1 MKELAR
7 HIEVLLLENDC
18 VIVPGLGG
26 FIAHNK
32 SAEFKDSANVFCPPL
47 RTIGFNP
54 QLTINDGLLAQS
66 YMQAYD
72 TDFPDASR
80 KIESVVS
87 QIKESLYKN
96 GQAELDNIGTLY
108 YTMAGVYGFEPYQSA
123 FFSPSLYGLG
133 SFSIS
138 PLSDLKPVKETV
150 VEPRI
155 MIETVPAATNDYE
168 GSKQKTNQRHII
180 KHMVEHAVGIAAAII
195 LFFILSVPVENT
207 YLDNSSYASLG
218 AETMLDAIR
227 GKSMTTASLEASN
240 NSSVELLT
248 SDIEQSNITS
258 RRNNVNT
265 LRPVA
270 VRNVKVEKVES
281 ESQKEVKVSPI
292 AVKKEKTKP
301 EVVKAETKKSKEV
314 QSNSTQNKGLFIIVA
329 SLQTMQDAEKELDK
343 FKKQGY
349 DEATILTSD
358 NRFRIALYRYTDKSK
373 AYEKINELRK
383 DEQFKTAWLLNKS
396 K

>member
-26 FIAHNK
+26 FITHNK
-32 SAEFKDSANVFCPPL
+32 AAEFKDSANVFCPPV

-54 QLTINDGLLAQS
+54 QLIINDGLLAQS

-87 QIKESLYKN
+87 QIKDSLYKN
-96 GQAELDNIGTLY
+96 GQAELENIGTLY
-108 YTMAGVYGFEPYQSA
+108 YTMAGVYGFEPYQNA

-138 PLSDLKPVKETV
+138 PLSELKPVKETT

-155 MIETVPAATNDYE
+155 MIETVSSCEEDRKEKA
-168 GSKQKTNQRHII
+168 KQRHII
-180 KHMVEHAVGIAAAII
+180 KRMAEHAVGIAAAVI
-195 LFFILSVPVENT
+195 LFFVLSVPVENT

-227 GKSMTTASLEASN
+227 SKSMATTSLETKDIKQN
-240 NSSVELLT
+240 NAT
-248 SDIEQSNITS
+248 N

-270 VRNVKVEKVES
+270 VKSVKVEKAEPKAS
-281 ESQKEVKVSPI
+281 KEVKVLP
-292 AVKKEKTKP
+292 AVAKKEVIKA
-301 EVVKAETKKSKEV
+301 ESVKAETKSTKEV
-314 QSNSTQNKGLFIIVA
+314 QKSKSSQNKGMFIIVA
-329 SLQTMQDAEKELDK
+329 SLPTMQDAEKELAK

-349 DEATILTSD
+349 EEATILTSD
-358 NRFRIALYRYTDKSK
+358 NRYRIALYSYTDKSK

>member
-32 SAEFKDSANVFCPPL
+32 AAEFKDSANVFCPPV

-54 QLTINDGLLAQS
+54 QLIINDGLLAQS

-87 QIKESLYKN
+87 QIKDSLYKN
-96 GQAELDNIGTLY
+96 GQAELENIGTLY
-108 YTMAGVYGFEPYQSA
+108 YTMAGVYGFEPYQNA

-138 PLSDLKPVKETV
+138 PLSELKPVKETI

-155 MIETVPAATNDYE
+155 MIETVPSSDE
-168 GSKQKTNQRHII
+168 ERKTKAKQRHII
-180 KHMVEHAVGIAAAII
+180 KRMAEHAVGIAAAVI
-195 LFFILSVPVENT
+195 LFFVLSVPVENT

-227 GKSMTTASLEASN
+227 SKSMATASLETKDIKQN
-240 NSSVELLT
+240 NK
-248 SDIEQSNITS
+248 QNI
-258 RRNNVNT
+258 RNNVNT

-270 VRNVKVEKVES
+270 VKSVKVEKAEPKTS
-281 ESQKEVKVSPI
+281 KEVKASPA
-292 AVKKEKTKP
+292 AVKKETVKTEAVKT
-301 EVVKAETKKSKEV
+301 ETVKAETKSTKEV
-314 QSNSTQNKGLFIIVA
+314 QKSNTVQNKGLFVIVA
-329 SLQTMQDAEKELDK
+329 SLQTMQDAEKELAK

-349 DEATILTSD
+349 NEATILASD
-358 NRFRIALYRYTDKSK
+358 NRYRIAMYRFTDKSK

-383 DEQFKTAWLLNKS
+383 EEQFKTAWLLNKS

>member
-32 SAEFKDSANVFCPPL
+32 AAEFKGSANVFCPPV

-54 QLTINDGLLAQS
+54 QLIINDGLLAQS

-87 QIKESLYKN
+87 QIKDSLYKN
-96 GQAELDNIGTLY
+96 GQAELENIGTLY
-108 YTMAGVYGFEPYQSA
+108 YTMAGVYGFEPYQNA

-138 PLSDLKPVKETV
+138 PLSELKPVKETI

-155 MIETVPAATNDYE
+155 MIETVPSSDEDRKAKA
-168 GSKQKTNQRHII
+168 KQRHII
-180 KHMVEHAVGIAAAII
+180 KRMAEHAVGVAAAVI
-195 LFFILSVPVENT
+195 LFFVLSVPVENT

-227 GKSMTTASLEASN
+227 SKSMATASLETKDIKQN
-240 NSSVELLT
+240 NK
-248 SDIEQSNITS
+248 QNI
-258 RRNNVNT
+258 RNNVNT

-270 VRNVKVEKVES
+270 VKSVKVEKAEPKTS
-281 ESQKEVKVSPI
+281 KEVKASPT
-292 AVKKEKTKP
+292 AVKKETIKTETVKT
-301 EVVKAETKKSKEV
+301 EAVKTETVKAETKSTKEV
-314 QSNSTQNKGLFIIVA
+314 QKSNTVQNKGLFVIVA
-329 SLQTMQDAEKELDK
+329 SLQTMQDAEKELAK

-349 DEATILTSD
+349 NEATILASD
-358 NRFRIALYRYTDKSK
+358 NRYRIALYRFTDKSK

>member
-1 MKELAR
+1 MKELSR

-32 SAEFKDSANVFCPPL
+32 AAEFKDSANIFCPPL

-66 YMQAYD
+66 YMQSYD

-87 QIKESLYKN
+87 QIKDSLYKN

-108 YTMAGVYGFEPYQSA
+108 YTMAGTYGFEPYGNA

-138 PLSDLKPVKETV
+138 PLSELASVKDSAAEQ
-150 VEPRI
+150 RI
-155 MIETVPAATNDYE
+155 VIETVPSSVESPKEKN
-168 GSKQKTNQRHII
+168 KQQHII
-180 KHMVEHAVGIAAAII
+180 KRMAEHAVGVAAAVI
-195 LFFILSVPVENT
+195 LFFVLSVPVENT

-227 GKSMTTASLEASN
+227 SKSMATASLETKDIKQN
-240 NSSVELLT
+240 NK
-248 SDIEQSNITS
+248 QNI
-258 RRNNVNT
+258 RNNVNT

-270 VRNVKVEKVES
+270 VKSVKVEKAEPKIS
-281 ESQKEVKVSPI
+281 KEVKASPA
-292 AVKKEKTKP
+292 AVKKETVKT
-301 EVVKAETKKSKEV
+301 EAVKAETKSTKEV
-314 QSNSTQNKGLFIIVA
+314 QKNNTVQNKGLFVIVA
-329 SLQTMQDAEKELDK
+329 SLQTMQDAEKELAK

-349 DEATILTSD
+349 NEATILTSD
-358 NRFRIALYRYTDKSK
+358 NRYRIALYRYTDKSK

>member
-32 SAEFKDSANVFCPPL
+32 AAEFKDSANVFCPPV

-54 QLTINDGLLAQS
+54 QLIINDGLLAQS

-87 QIKESLYKN
+87 QIKDSLYKN
-96 GQAELDNIGTLY
+96 GQAELENIGTLY
-108 YTMAGVYGFEPYQSA
+108 YTMAGVYGFEPYQNA

-138 PLSDLKPVKETV
+138 PLSELKPVKETT

-155 MIETVPAATNDYE
+155 IIETVPSCEED
-168 GSKQKTNQRHII
+168 SKEKAKQRHII
-180 KHMVEHAVGIAAAII
+180 KRMAEHAVGIAAAVI
-195 LFFILSVPVENT
+195 LFFVLSVPVENT

-227 GKSMTTASLEASN
+227 SKSMATTSLETKDIKQN
-240 NSSVELLT
+240 NAT
-248 SDIEQSNITS
+248 N

-270 VRNVKVEKVES
+270 VKSVKVEKAEPKAS
-281 ESQKEVKVSPI
+281 KEVKALP
-292 AVKKEKTKP
+292 AVAKKEVVKT
-301 EVVKAETKKSKEV
+301 EAVKAETKGTKEV
-314 QSNSTQNKGLFIIVA
+314 QKSNSAQNKGLFVIVS
-329 SLQTMQDAEKELDK
+329 SLPTMQDAEKELAK

-349 DEATILTSD
+349 EEATILTSD
-358 NRFRIALYRYTDKSK
+358 NRYRIALYSYTDKSK

>member
-32 SAEFKDSANVFCPPL
+32 AAEFKDSANVFCPPV

-54 QLTINDGLLAQS
+54 QLIINDGLLAQS

-87 QIKESLYKN
+87 QIKDSLYKN
-96 GQAELDNIGTLY
+96 GQAELENIGTLY
-108 YTMAGVYGFEPYQSA
+108 YTMAGVYGFEPYQNA

-138 PLSDLKPVKETV
+138 PLSELKPVKKTA

-155 MIETVPAATNDYE
+155 IIETVPSCEED
-168 GSKQKTNQRHII
+168 SKEKAKQRHII
-180 KHMVEHAVGIAAAII
+180 KRMAEHAVGIAAAVI
-195 LFFILSVPVENT
+195 LFFVLSVPVENT

-227 GKSMTTASLEASN
+227 SKSMATTSLETKDIKQN
-240 NSSVELLT
+240 NAT
-248 SDIEQSNITS
+248 N

-270 VRNVKVEKVES
+270 VKSVKVEKAEPKAS
-281 ESQKEVKVSPI
+281 KEVKASP
-292 AVKKEKTKP
+292 AVAKKEVVKT
-301 EVVKAETKKSKEV
+301 EAVKAETKGTKEV
-314 QSNSTQNKGLFIIVA
+314 QKSNSAQNKGLFVIVS
-329 SLQTMQDAEKELDK
+329 SLQTMQDAEKELAK

-349 DEATILTSD
+349 EEATILTSD
-358 NRFRIALYRYTDKSK
+358 NRYRIALYRYTDKAK

>member
-1 MKELAR
+1 MKELSR

-32 SAEFKDSANVFCPPL
+32 AAEFKDSANVFCPPL

-66 YMQAYD
+66 YMQSYD

-108 YTMAGVYGFEPYQSA
+108 YTMAGTYGFEPCGNA
-123 FFSPSLYGLG
+123 FFSPNLYGLG

-138 PLSDLKPVKETV
+138 PLSELSSVKDTTAEQ
-150 VEPRI
+150 RI
-155 MIETVPAATNDYE
+155 IIETVTSPVEN
-168 GSKQKTNQRHII
+168 SKEKKKQQHII
-180 KHMVEHAVGIAAAII
+180 KHMAEHAVGIAAAII
-195 LFFILSVPVENT
+195 LFFVLSVPVENT

-227 GKSMTTASLEASN
+227 NKSLATSYPDKEKTQNTKNIQQTT
-240 NSSVELLT
+240 
-248 SDIEQSNITS
+248 D

-270 VRNVKVEKVES
+270 VKTVKVEKTAKKEKTETVVVKKEKAVETV
-281 ESQKEVKVSPI
+281 KEEPKT
-292 AVKKEKTKP
+292 AVKKETKGVKDVKNSIKT
-301 EVVKAETKKSKEV
+301 
-314 QSNSTQNKGLFIIVA
+314 NDKGHFIIVA
-329 SLQTMQDAEKELDK
+329 SLQTMQDAEKELAK

-349 DEATILTSD
+349 NEARILTSD
-358 NRFRIALYRYTDKSK
+358 NRFRIALYSYTDKSQ
-373 AYEKINELRK
+373 AYNKINELK
-383 DEQFKTAWLLNKS
+383 KEEQFKTAWLLNKS

>member
-1 MKELAR
+1 MKELSK

-32 SAEFKDSANVFCPPL
+32 AAEFKDSANVFCPPV

-54 QLTINDGLLAQS
+54 QLIINDGLLAQS

-87 QIKESLYKN
+87 QIKDSLYKN
-96 GQAELDNIGTLY
+96 GQAELENIGTLY
-108 YTMAGVYGFEPYQSA
+108 YTMAGVYGFEPYQNA

-138 PLSDLKPVKETV
+138 PLSELKPVKETI

-155 MIETVPAATNDYE
+155 MIETVPSSDEDRKAKA
-168 GSKQKTNQRHII
+168 KQRHII
-180 KHMVEHAVGIAAAII
+180 KRMAEHAVGIAAAVI
-195 LFFILSVPVENT
+195 LFFVLSVPVENT

-227 GKSMTTASLEASN
+227 SKSMATASLETKDIKQN
-240 NSSVELLT
+240 NK
-248 SDIEQSNITS
+248 QNI
-258 RRNNVNT
+258 RNNVNT

-270 VRNVKVEKVES
+270 VKSVKVEKAEPKTS
-281 ESQKEVKVSPI
+281 KEVKASPT
-292 AVKKEKTKP
+292 AVKKETIKTETVKT
-301 EVVKAETKKSKEV
+301 EAVKTETVKAETKSTKEV
-314 QSNSTQNKGLFIIVA
+314 QKSNTVQNKGLFVIVA
-329 SLQTMQDAEKELDK
+329 SLQTMQDAEKELAK

-349 DEATILTSD
+349 NEATILASD
-358 NRFRIALYRYTDKSK
+358 NRYRIALYRFTDKSK

>member
-32 SAEFKDSANVFCPPL
+32 AAEFKDSANVFCPPV

-54 QLTINDGLLAQS
+54 QLIINDGLLAQS

-87 QIKESLYKN
+87 QIKDSLYKN
-96 GQAELDNIGTLY
+96 GQAELENIGTLY
-108 YTMAGVYGFEPYQSA
+108 YTMAGVYGFEPYQNA

-138 PLSDLKPVKETV
+138 PLSELKPVKETA

-155 MIETVPAATNDYE
+155 MIETVPSCEEDIKEKA
-168 GSKQKTNQRHII
+168 KQRHII
-180 KHMVEHAVGIAAAII
+180 KRMAEHAVGIAAAVI
-195 LFFILSVPVENT
+195 LFFVLSVPVENT

-227 GKSMTTASLEASN
+227 SKSMATTSLETKDIKQN
-240 NSSVELLT
+240 NAT
-248 SDIEQSNITS
+248 N

-270 VRNVKVEKVES
+270 VKSVKVEKAEPKAS
-281 ESQKEVKVSPI
+281 KEVKVLP
-292 AVKKEKTKP
+292 AVAKKEVIKA
-301 EVVKAETKKSKEV
+301 ESVKAETKSTKEV
-314 QSNSTQNKGLFIIVA
+314 QKSKSSQNKGMFIIVA
-329 SLQTMQDAEKELDK
+329 SLPTMQDAEKELAK

-349 DEATILTSD
+349 EEATILTSD
-358 NRFRIALYRYTDKSK
+358 NRYRIALYSYTDKSK

>member
-1 MKELAR
+1 MKELSR

-32 SAEFKDSANVFCPPL
+32 AAEFKDSANIFCPPL

-54 QLTINDGLLAQS
+54 QLTINDGFLAQS
-66 YMQAYD
+66 YMQSYD

-87 QIKESLYKN
+87 QIKDSLYKN

-108 YTMAGVYGFEPYQSA
+108 YTMAGTYGFEPYGNA

-138 PLSDLKPVKETV
+138 PLSELASVKETAA
-150 VEPRI
+150 EQRI
-155 MIETVPAATNDYE
+155 VIETMPSSVESPKEKN
-168 GSKQKTNQRHII
+168 KQQHII
-180 KHMVEHAVGIAAAII
+180 KRMAEHAIGIAAAII
-195 LFFILSVPVENT
+195 LFFVLSVPVENT

-227 GKSMTTASLEASN
+227 SKSLATSSPDNAEDMQQTATAG
-240 NSSVELLT
+240 
-248 SDIEQSNITS
+248 

-265 LRPVA
+265 LHPVA
-270 VRNVKVEKVES
+270 VKTVKVEKAVKAEPAVV
-281 ESQKEVKVSPI
+281 KEEMTAEAVKEKPKTT
-292 AVKKEKTKP
+292 VKKEAK
-301 EVVKAETKKSKEV
+301 EAKAVQKSNTV
-314 QSNSTQNKGLFIIVA
+314 GDKGMFIIVA
-329 SLQTMQDAEKELDK
+329 SLQTMQDAEKELAK

-349 DEATILTSD
+349 NDAKILTSD
-358 NRFRIALYRYTDKSK
+358 NRFRIALYSYTDKSQ
-373 AYEKINELRK
+373 AYNKINELK
-383 DEQFKTAWLLNKS
+383 KEEQFKTAWLLNKS

>member
-32 SAEFKDSANVFCPPL
+32 AAEFKDSANVFCPPV

-54 QLTINDGLLAQS
+54 QLIINDGLLAQS

-87 QIKESLYKN
+87 QIKDSLYKN
-96 GQAELDNIGTLY
+96 GQAELENIGTLY
-108 YTMAGVYGFEPYQSA
+108 YTMAGVYGFEPYQNA

-138 PLSDLKPVKETV
+138 PLSELKPVKETT

-155 MIETVPAATNDYE
+155 MIETVSSCEEDRKEKA
-168 GSKQKTNQRHII
+168 KQRHII
-180 KHMVEHAVGIAAAII
+180 KRMAEHAVGIAAAVI
-195 LFFILSVPVENT
+195 LFFVLSVPVENT

-227 GKSMTTASLEASN
+227 SKSMATTSLETKDIKQN
-240 NSSVELLT
+240 NAT
-248 SDIEQSNITS
+248 N

-270 VRNVKVEKVES
+270 VKSVKVEKAEPKAS
-281 ESQKEVKVSPI
+281 KEVKLLP
-292 AVKKEKTKP
+292 AVAKKEVIKA
-301 EVVKAETKKSKEV
+301 ESVKAETKSTKEV
-314 QSNSTQNKGLFIIVA
+314 QKSKSSQNKGMFIIVA
-329 SLQTMQDAEKELDK
+329 SLPTMQDAEKELAK

-349 DEATILTSD
+349 NEATILASD
-358 NRFRIALYRYTDKSK
+358 NRYRIALYRFTDKSK

>member
-26 FIAHNK
+26 FIAHSK
-32 SAEFKDSANVFCPPL
+32 AAEFKDSANVFCPPV

-54 QLTINDGLLAQS
+54 QLIINDGLLAQS

-87 QIKESLYKN
+87 QIKDSLYKN
-96 GQAELDNIGTLY
+96 GQAELENIGTLY
-108 YTMAGVYGFEPYQSA
+108 YTMAGVYGFEPYQNA

-138 PLSDLKPVKETV
+138 PLSELKPVKETA

-155 MIETVPAATNDYE
+155 IIETVPSSEED
-168 GSKQKTNQRHII
+168 SKEKAKQRHII
-180 KHMVEHAVGIAAAII
+180 KRMAEHAVGIAAAVI
-195 LFFILSVPVENT
+195 LFFVLSVPVENT

-227 GKSMTTASLEASN
+227 SKSMATTSLETKDIKQN
-240 NSSVELLT
+240 NAT
-248 SDIEQSNITS
+248 N

-270 VRNVKVEKVES
+270 VKSVKVEKAEPKAS
-281 ESQKEVKVSPI
+281 KEVKALP
-292 AVKKEKTKP
+292 AVAKKEVVKT
-301 EVVKAETKKSKEV
+301 EAVKAETKGTKEV
-314 QSNSTQNKGLFIIVA
+314 QKSNSAQNKGLFVIVS
-329 SLQTMQDAEKELDK
+329 SLQTMQDAEKELAK

-349 DEATILTSD
+349 EEATILTSD
-358 NRFRIALYRYTDKSK
+358 NRYRIALYRYTDKTK

>member
-32 SAEFKDSANVFCPPL
+32 AAEFKDSANVFCPPV

-54 QLTINDGLLAQS
+54 QLIINDGLLAQS

-87 QIKESLYKN
+87 QIKDSLYKN
-96 GQAELDNIGTLY
+96 GQAELENIGTLY
-108 YTMAGVYGFEPYQSA
+108 YTMAGVYGFEPYQNA

-138 PLSDLKPVKETV
+138 PLSELKPVKETT

-155 MIETVPAATNDYE
+155 MIETVSSCEEDRKEKA
-168 GSKQKTNQRHII
+168 KQRHII
-180 KHMVEHAVGIAAAII
+180 KRMAEHAVGIAAAVI
-195 LFFILSVPVENT
+195 LFFVLSVPVENT

-227 GKSMTTASLEASN
+227 SKSMATASLETTDIKQN
-240 NSSVELLT
+240 NAT
-248 SDIEQSNITS
+248 N

-270 VRNVKVEKVES
+270 VKSVKVEKAEPEVS
-281 ESQKEVKVSPI
+281 KEIKASP
-292 AVKKEKTKP
+292 AVVKKETVKT
-301 EVVKAETKKSKEV
+301 EAVKAETKSTKEV
-314 QSNSTQNKGLFIIVA
+314 QKSNYALNKGLFVIVA
-329 SLQTMQDAEKELDK
+329 SLQTMQDAEKELAK

-349 DEATILTSD
+349 EEATILTSD
-358 NRFRIALYRYTDKSK
+358 NRYRIALYRYTDKSK

>member
-32 SAEFKDSANVFCPPL
+32 AAEFKDSANVFCPPV

-54 QLTINDGLLAQS
+54 QLIINDGLLAQS

-87 QIKESLYKN
+87 QIKDSLYKN
-96 GQAELDNIGTLY
+96 GQAELENIGTLY
-108 YTMAGVYGFEPYQSA
+108 YTMAGVYGFEPYQNA

-138 PLSDLKPVKETV
+138 PLSELKPVKETI

-155 MIETVPAATNDYE
+155 MIETVPSSDEDRKAKA
-168 GSKQKTNQRHII
+168 KQRHII
-180 KHMVEHAVGIAAAII
+180 KRMAEHAVGVAAAVI
-195 LFFILSVPVENT
+195 LFFVLSVPVENT

-227 GKSMTTASLEASN
+227 SKSMATASLETKDIKQN
-240 NSSVELLT
+240 NK
-248 SDIEQSNITS
+248 QNI
-258 RRNNVNT
+258 RNNVNT

-270 VRNVKVEKVES
+270 VKSVKVEKAEPKIS
-281 ESQKEVKVSPI
+281 KEVKASPA
-292 AVKKEKTKP
+292 AVKKETVKTEAVKT
-301 EVVKAETKKSKEV
+301 ETVKAETKNTKEV
-314 QSNSTQNKGLFIIVA
+314 QKSNTVQNKGLFVIVA
-329 SLQTMQDAEKELDK
+329 SLQTMQDAEKELAK

-349 DEATILTSD
+349 NEATILTSD
-358 NRFRIALYRYTDKSK
+358 NRYRIALYRYTDKSK

>member
-32 SAEFKDSANVFCPPL
+32 AAEFKDSANVFCPPV

-54 QLTINDGLLAQS
+54 QLIINDGLLAQS

-87 QIKESLYKN
+87 QIKDSLYKN
-96 GQAELDNIGTLY
+96 GQAELENIGTLY
-108 YTMAGVYGFEPYQSA
+108 YTMAGVYGFEPYQNA

-138 PLSDLKPVKETV
+138 PLSELKPVKETA

-155 MIETVPAATNDYE
+155 MIETVPSCEEDIKEKA
-168 GSKQKTNQRHII
+168 KQRHII
-180 KHMVEHAVGIAAAII
+180 KRMAEHVVGIAAAVI
-195 LFFILSVPVENT
+195 LFFVLSVPVENT

-227 GKSMTTASLEASN
+227 SKSMATTSLETKDIKQN
-240 NSSVELLT
+240 NAT
-248 SDIEQSNITS
+248 N

-270 VRNVKVEKVES
+270 VKSVKVEKAEPKAS
-281 ESQKEVKVSPI
+281 KEVKASP
-292 AVKKEKTKP
+292 AVAKKEVVKT
-301 EVVKAETKKSKEV
+301 EAVKAETKGTKEV
-314 QSNSTQNKGLFIIVA
+314 QKSNTVQNKGLFVIVA
-329 SLQTMQDAEKELDK
+329 SLQTMQDAEKELAK

-349 DEATILTSD
+349 NEATILASD
-358 NRFRIALYRYTDKSK
+358 NRYRIALYRYTDKAK

>member
-32 SAEFKDSANVFCPPL
+32 AAEFKDSANVFCPPV

-54 QLTINDGLLAQS
+54 QLIINDGLLAQS

-87 QIKESLYKN
+87 QIKDSLYKN
-96 GQAELDNIGTLY
+96 GQAELENIGTLY
-108 YTMAGVYGFEPYQSA
+108 YTMAGVYGFEPYQNA

-138 PLSDLKPVKETV
+138 PLSELKPVKETT

-155 MIETVPAATNDYE
+155 MIETVPSCEEDRKEKA
-168 GSKQKTNQRHII
+168 KQRHII
-180 KHMVEHAVGIAAAII
+180 KRMAEHAVGIAAAVI
-195 LFFILSVPVENT
+195 LFFVLSVPVENT

-227 GKSMTTASLEASN
+227 SKSMATTSLEKKDIKQN
-240 NSSVELLT
+240 NAT
-248 SDIEQSNITS
+248 N

-270 VRNVKVEKVES
+270 VKSVKVEKAEPKAS
-281 ESQKEVKVSPI
+281 KEVKVLP
-292 AVKKEKTKP
+292 AVAKKEVIKA
-301 EVVKAETKKSKEV
+301 ESVKAETKSTKEV
-314 QSNSTQNKGLFIIVA
+314 QKSKSSQNKGIFIIVA
-329 SLQTMQDAEKELDK
+329 SLPTMQDAEKELAK

-349 DEATILTSD
+349 EEATILTSD
-358 NRFRIALYRYTDKSK
+358 NRYRIALDSYTDKSK

>member
-26 FIAHNK
+26 FNAHNK
-32 SAEFKDSANVFCPPL
+32 AAEFKDSANVFCPPV

-54 QLTINDGLLAQS
+54 QLIINDGLLAQS

-87 QIKESLYKN
+87 QIKDSLYKN
-96 GQAELDNIGTLY
+96 GQAELENIGTLY
-108 YTMAGVYGFEPYQSA
+108 YTMAGVYGFEPYQNA

-138 PLSDLKPVKETV
+138 PLSELKPVKETA

-155 MIETVPAATNDYE
+155 IIETVPSREED
-168 GSKQKTNQRHII
+168 SKEKAKQRHII
-180 KHMVEHAVGIAAAII
+180 KRMAEHAVGIAAAVI
-195 LFFILSVPVENT
+195 LFFVLSVPVENT

-227 GKSMTTASLEASN
+227 SKSMATTSLETKDIKQN
-240 NSSVELLT
+240 NAT
-248 SDIEQSNITS
+248 N

-270 VRNVKVEKVES
+270 VKSVKVEKTEPKAS
-281 ESQKEVKVSPI
+281 KEVKALP
-292 AVKKEKTKP
+292 AVAKKEVIKA
-301 EVVKAETKKSKEV
+301 ESVKAETKNTKEV
-314 QSNSTQNKGLFIIVA
+314 QKSKSSQNKGMFIIVA
-329 SLQTMQDAEKELDK
+329 SLPTMQDAEKELAK

-349 DEATILTSD
+349 EEATILTSD
-358 NRFRIALYRYTDKSK
+358 NRYRIALYRYTDKSK

>member
-32 SAEFKDSANVFCPPL
+32 AAEFKDSANVFCPPV

-54 QLTINDGLLAQS
+54 QLIINDGLLAQS

-87 QIKESLYKN
+87 QIKDSLYKN
-96 GQAELDNIGTLY
+96 GQAELENIGTLY
-108 YTMAGVYGFEPYQSA
+108 YTMAGVYGFEPYQNA

-138 PLSDLKPVKETV
+138 PLSELKPVKETI
-150 VEPRI
+150 VEPRV
-155 MIETVPAATNDYE
+155 MIKTVPSSDEERKAKA
-168 GSKQKTNQRHII
+168 KQRHII
-180 KHMVEHAVGIAAAII
+180 KRMAEHAVGIAAAVI
-195 LFFILSVPVENT
+195 LFFVLSVPVENT

-227 GKSMTTASLEASN
+227 SKSMATASLE
-240 NSSVELLT
+240 T
-248 SDIEQSNITS
+248 KDIKQKNKQNI
-258 RRNNVNT
+258 RNNVNT

-270 VRNVKVEKVES
+270 VKSVKVEKAEPKTS
-281 ESQKEVKVSPI
+281 KEVKTSPT
-292 AVKKEKTKP
+292 AVKKETIKTETVKT
-301 EVVKAETKKSKEV
+301 EAVKTETVKAETKSTKEV
-314 QSNSTQNKGLFIIVA
+314 QKSNTVQNKGLFVIVA
-329 SLQTMQDAEKELDK
+329 SLQTMQDAEKELAK

-349 DEATILTSD
+349 NEATILASD
-358 NRFRIALYRYTDKSK
+358 NRYRIALYRFTDKSK

>member
-1 MKELAR
+1 MKELSR

-32 SAEFKDSANVFCPPL
+32 AAEFKDSANVFCPPV

-54 QLTINDGLLAQS
+54 QLIINDGLLAQS

-87 QIKESLYKN
+87 QIKDSLYKN
-96 GQAELDNIGTLY
+96 GQAELENIGTLY
-108 YTMAGVYGFEPYQSA
+108 YTMAGVYGFEPYQNA

-138 PLSDLKPVKETV
+138 PLSELKPVKETI

-155 MIETVPAATNDYE
+155 MIETVPSSDEDRKAKA
-168 GSKQKTNQRHII
+168 KHRHII
-180 KHMVEHAVGIAAAII
+180 KRMAEHAVGVAAAVI
-195 LFFILSVPVENT
+195 LFFVLSVPVENT

-227 GKSMTTASLEASN
+227 SKSMATASLETKDIKQN
-240 NSSVELLT
+240 NK
-248 SDIEQSNITS
+248 QNI
-258 RRNNVNT
+258 RNNVNT

-270 VRNVKVEKVES
+270 VKSVKVEKAEPEVS
-281 ESQKEVKVSPI
+281 KEIKASPA
-292 AVKKEKTKP
+292 AVKKETVKTEAVKT
-301 EVVKAETKKSKEV
+301 ETVKAETKSTKEV
-314 QSNSTQNKGLFIIVA
+314 QKSNTVQNKGLFVIVA
-329 SLQTMQDAEKELDK
+329 SLQTMQDAEKELAK

-349 DEATILTSD
+349 EEATILTSD
-358 NRFRIALYRYTDKSK
+358 NRYRIALYRYTDKSK

>member
-32 SAEFKDSANVFCPPL
+32 AAEFKDSANVFCPPV

-54 QLTINDGLLAQS
+54 QLIINDGLLAQS

-87 QIKESLYKN
+87 QIKDSLYKN
-96 GQAELDNIGTLY
+96 GQAELENIGTLY
-108 YTMAGVYGFEPYQSA
+108 YTMAGVYGFEPYQNA

-138 PLSDLKPVKETV
+138 PLSELKPVKETT

-155 MIETVPAATNDYE
+155 MIETVSSCEEDRKEKA
-168 GSKQKTNQRHII
+168 KQRHII
-180 KHMVEHAVGIAAAII
+180 KRMAEHAVGIAAAVI
-195 LFFILSVPVENT
+195 LFFVLSVPVENT

-227 GKSMTTASLEASN
+227 SKSMATTSLETKDIKQN
-240 NSSVELLT
+240 NAT
-248 SDIEQSNITS
+248 N

-265 LRPVA
+265 LRPIA
-270 VRNVKVEKVES
+270 VKSVKVEKAEPKAS
-281 ESQKEVKVSPI
+281 KEVKALP
-292 AVKKEKTKP
+292 AVAKKEVIKA
-301 EVVKAETKKSKEV
+301 ESVKAETKNTKEV
-314 QSNSTQNKGLFIIVA
+314 QKSKSSQNKGMFIIVA
-329 SLQTMQDAEKELDK
+329 SLPTMQDAEKELAK

-349 DEATILTSD
+349 EEATILTSD
-358 NRFRIALYRYTDKSK
+358 NRYRIALYSYTDKSK

>member
-32 SAEFKDSANVFCPPL
+32 AAEFKDSANVFCPPV

-54 QLTINDGLLAQS
+54 QLIINDGLLAQS

-87 QIKESLYKN
+87 QIKDSLYKN
-96 GQAELDNIGTLY
+96 GQAELENIGTLY
-108 YTMAGVYGFEPYQSA
+108 YTMAGVYGFEPYQNA

-138 PLSDLKPVKETV
+138 PLSELKPVKETA

-155 MIETVPAATNDYE
+155 IIETVPSSEEDRKEKA
-168 GSKQKTNQRHII
+168 KQRHII
-180 KHMVEHAVGIAAAII
+180 KRMAEHAVGIAAAVI
-195 LFFILSVPVENT
+195 LFFVLSVPVENT

-227 GKSMTTASLEASN
+227 SKSMATTSLKTKDIKQN
-240 NSSVELLT
+240 NAT
-248 SDIEQSNITS
+248 N

-270 VRNVKVEKVES
+270 VKSVKVEKAEPKAS
-281 ESQKEVKVSPI
+281 KEVKALP
-292 AVKKEKTKP
+292 AVAKKEVVKT
-301 EVVKAETKKSKEV
+301 EAVKAETKGTKEV
-314 QSNSTQNKGLFIIVA
+314 QKSNSAQNKGLFVIVS
-329 SLQTMQDAEKELDK
+329 SLQTMQDAEKELAK

-349 DEATILTSD
+349 EEATILTSD
-358 NRFRIALYRYTDKSK
+358 NRYRIALYRYTDKAK

>member
-32 SAEFKDSANVFCPPL
+32 AAEFKDSANVFCPPV

-54 QLTINDGLLAQS
+54 QLIINDGLLAQS

-87 QIKESLYKN
+87 QIKDSLYKN
-96 GQAELDNIGTLY
+96 GHAELENIGTLY
-108 YTMAGVYGFEPYQSA
+108 YTMAGVYGFEPYQNA

-138 PLSDLKPVKETV
+138 PLSELKPVKETA

-155 MIETVPAATNDYE
+155 IIETVSSCEEDRKEKA
-168 GSKQKTNQRHII
+168 KQRHII
-180 KHMVEHAVGIAAAII
+180 KRMAEHAVGIAAAVI
-195 LFFILSVPVENT
+195 LFFVLSVPVENT

-227 GKSMTTASLEASN
+227 SKSMATTSLETKDIKQN
-240 NSSVELLT
+240 NAT
-248 SDIEQSNITS
+248 N

-270 VRNVKVEKVES
+270 VKSVKVEKAEPKAS
-281 ESQKEVKVSPI
+281 KEVKVLP
-292 AVKKEKTKP
+292 AVAKKEVIKA
-301 EVVKAETKKSKEV
+301 ESVKAETKSTKEV
-314 QSNSTQNKGLFIIVA
+314 QKSKSSQNKGMFIIVA
-329 SLQTMQDAEKELDK
+329 SLPTMQDAEKELAK

-349 DEATILTSD
+349 EEATILTSD
-358 NRFRIALYRYTDKSK
+358 NRYRIALYRYTDKAK

>member
-32 SAEFKDSANVFCPPL
+32 AAEFKDSANVFCPPV

-54 QLTINDGLLAQS
+54 QLIINDGLLAQS

-87 QIKESLYKN
+87 QIKDSLYKN
-96 GQAELDNIGTLY
+96 GQAELENIGTLY
-108 YTMAGVYGFEPYQSA
+108 YTMAGVYGFEPYQNA

-138 PLSDLKPVKETV
+138 PLSELKPVKETA

-155 MIETVPAATNDYE
+155 IIETVPSSEED
-168 GSKQKTNQRHII
+168 SKEKAKQRHII
-180 KHMVEHAVGIAAAII
+180 KRMAEHAVGIAAAVI
-195 LFFILSVPVENT
+195 LFFVLSVPVENT

-227 GKSMTTASLEASN
+227 SKSMATTSLETKDIKQN
-240 NSSVELLT
+240 NAT
-248 SDIEQSNITS
+248 N

-270 VRNVKVEKVES
+270 VKSVKVEKAEPKAS
-281 ESQKEVKVSPI
+281 KEVKALP
-292 AVKKEKTKP
+292 AVAKKEVVKT
-301 EVVKAETKKSKEV
+301 EAVKAETKGTKEV
-314 QSNSTQNKGLFIIVA
+314 QKSNSAQNKGLFVIVS
-329 SLQTMQDAEKELDK
+329 SLQTMQDAEKELAK

-349 DEATILTSD
+349 EEATILTSD
-358 NRFRIALYRYTDKSK
+358 NRYRIALYRYTDKAK

>member
-32 SAEFKDSANVFCPPL
+32 AAEFKDSANVFCPPV

-54 QLTINDGLLAQS
+54 QLIINDGLLAQS

-87 QIKESLYKN
+87 QIKDSLYKN
-96 GQAELDNIGTLY
+96 GQAELENIGTLY
-108 YTMAGVYGFEPYQSA
+108 YTMAGVYGFEPYQNA

-138 PLSDLKPVKETV
+138 PLSELKPVEGTT

-155 MIETVPAATNDYE
+155 MIETVPSSEEDRKEKA
-168 GSKQKTNQRHII
+168 KQRHII
-180 KHMVEHAVGIAAAII
+180 KRMAEHAVGIAAAVI
-195 LFFILSVPVENT
+195 LFFVLSVPVENT

-227 GKSMTTASLEASN
+227 SKSMATTSLETKDIKQN
-240 NSSVELLT
+240 NAT
-248 SDIEQSNITS
+248 N

-270 VRNVKVEKVES
+270 VKSVKVEKAEPKAS
-281 ESQKEVKVSPI
+281 KEVKALP
-292 AVKKEKTKP
+292 AVAKKEVVKT
-301 EVVKAETKKSKEV
+301 EAVKAETKGTKEV
-314 QSNSTQNKGLFIIVA
+314 QKSNSAQNKGLFVIVS
-329 SLQTMQDAEKELDK
+329 SLQTMQDAEKELAK

-349 DEATILTSD
+349 EEATILTSD
-358 NRFRIALYRYTDKSK
+358 NRYRIALYRYTDKAK

>member
-32 SAEFKDSANVFCPPL
+32 AAEFKDSANVFCPPV

-54 QLTINDGLLAQS
+54 QLIINDGLLAQS

-87 QIKESLYKN
+87 QIKDSLYKN
-96 GQAELDNIGTLY
+96 GQAELENIGTLY
-108 YTMAGVYGFEPYQSA
+108 YTMAGVYGFEPYQNA

-138 PLSDLKPVKETV
+138 PLSELKPVKETA

-155 MIETVPAATNDYE
+155 MIETVPSCEEDRKEKA
-168 GSKQKTNQRHII
+168 KQRHII
-180 KHMVEHAVGIAAAII
+180 KRMAEHAVGIAAAVI
-195 LFFILSVPVENT
+195 LFFVLSVPVENT

-227 GKSMTTASLEASN
+227 SKSMATTSLETKDIKQN
-240 NSSVELLT
+240 NAT
-248 SDIEQSNITS
+248 N

-270 VRNVKVEKVES
+270 VKSVKVEKAEPKAS
-281 ESQKEVKVSPI
+281 KEVKASP
-292 AVKKEKTKP
+292 AVAKKEVVKT
-301 EVVKAETKKSKEV
+301 EAVKAETKGTKEV
-314 QSNSTQNKGLFIIVA
+314 QKSNTVQNKGLFVIVA
-329 SLQTMQDAEKELDK
+329 SLQTMQDAEKELAK

-349 DEATILTSD
+349 EEATILTSD
-358 NRFRIALYRYTDKSK
+358 NRYRIALYRYTDKAK

>member
-32 SAEFKDSANVFCPPL
+32 AAEFKDSANVFCPPV

-54 QLTINDGLLAQS
+54 QLIINDGLLAQS

-87 QIKESLYKN
+87 QIKDSLYKN
-96 GQAELDNIGTLY
+96 GQAELENIGTLY
-108 YTMAGVYGFEPYQSA
+108 YTMAGVYGFEPYQNA

-138 PLSDLKPVKETV
+138 PLSELKPVKETI

-155 MIETVPAATNDYE
+155 MIETVPSSDEDRKAKA
-168 GSKQKTNQRHII
+168 KQRHII
-180 KHMVEHAVGIAAAII
+180 KRMAEHAVGVAAAVI
-195 LFFILSVPVENT
+195 LFFVLSVPVENT

-227 GKSMTTASLEASN
+227 SKSMATASLETKDIKQN
-240 NSSVELLT
+240 NK
-248 SDIEQSNITS
+248 QNI
-258 RRNNVNT
+258 RNNVNT

-270 VRNVKVEKVES
+270 VKSVKVEKAEPKTS
-281 ESQKEVKVSPI
+281 KEVKASPT
-292 AVKKEKTKP
+292 AVKKETIKTETVKT
-301 EVVKAETKKSKEV
+301 EAVKTETVKAETKSTKEV
-314 QSNSTQNKGLFIIVA
+314 QKSNTVQNKGLFVIVA
-329 SLQTMQDAEKELDK
+329 SLQTMQDAEKELAK

-349 DEATILTSD
+349 EEATILTSD
-358 NRFRIALYRYTDKSK
+358 NRYRIALYRYTDKSK

>member
-32 SAEFKDSANVFCPPL
+32 AAEFKDSANVFCPPV

-54 QLTINDGLLAQS
+54 QLIINDGLLAQS

-87 QIKESLYKN
+87 QIKDSLYKN
-96 GQAELDNIGTLY
+96 GQAELENIGTLY
-108 YTMAGVYGFEPYQSA
+108 YTMAGVYGFEPYQNA

-138 PLSDLKPVKETV
+138 PLSELKPVKETA

-155 MIETVPAATNDYE
+155 IIETVPSSEED
-168 GSKQKTNQRHII
+168 SKEKAKQRHII
-180 KHMVEHAVGIAAAII
+180 KRMAEHAVGIAAAVI
-195 LFFILSVPVENT
+195 LFFVLSVPVENT

-227 GKSMTTASLEASN
+227 SKSMATTSLETKDIKQN
-240 NSSVELLT
+240 NAT
-248 SDIEQSNITS
+248 N

-270 VRNVKVEKVES
+270 VKSVKVEKAEPKAS
-281 ESQKEVKVSPI
+281 KEVKASP
-292 AVKKEKTKP
+292 AVAKKEVVKT
-301 EVVKAETKKSKEV
+301 EAVKAETKTKEV
-314 QSNSTQNKGLFIIVA
+314 QKSNSAQNKGLFVIVS
-329 SLQTMQDAEKELDK
+329 SLQTMQDAEKELAK

-349 DEATILTSD
+349 EEATILTSD
-358 NRFRIALYRYTDKSK
+358 NRYRIALYRYTDKAK

>member
-32 SAEFKDSANVFCPPL
+32 AAEFKDSANVFCPPV

-54 QLTINDGLLAQS
+54 QLIINDGLLAQS

-87 QIKESLYKN
+87 QIKDSLYKN
-96 GQAELDNIGTLY
+96 GQAELENIGTLY
-108 YTMAGVYGFEPYQSA
+108 YTMAGVYGFEPYQNA

-138 PLSDLKPVKETV
+138 PLSELKPVKETA

-155 MIETVPAATNDYE
+155 MIETVPSCEED
-168 GSKQKTNQRHII
+168 SKEKAKQRHII
-180 KHMVEHAVGIAAAII
+180 KRMAEHAVGIAAAVI
-195 LFFILSVPVENT
+195 LFFLLSVPVENT

-227 GKSMTTASLEASN
+227 SKSIATTSLETKDIKQN
-240 NSSVELLT
+240 NAT
-248 SDIEQSNITS
+248 N

-270 VRNVKVEKVES
+270 VKSVKVEKAEPKAS
-281 ESQKEVKVSPI
+281 KEVKALP
-292 AVKKEKTKP
+292 AVAKKEVVKT
-301 EVVKAETKKSKEV
+301 EAVKAETKGTKEV
-314 QSNSTQNKGLFIIVA
+314 QKSNSAQNKGLFVIVS
-329 SLQTMQDAEKELDK
+329 SLQTMQDAEKELAK

-349 DEATILTSD
+349 EEATILTSD
-358 NRFRIALYRYTDKSK
+358 NRYRIALYRYTDKAK

>member
-1 MKELAR
+1 MKELSR

-32 SAEFKDSANVFCPPL
+32 AAEFKDSANIFCPPL

-66 YMQAYD
+66 YMQSYD

-87 QIKESLYKN
+87 QIKDSLYKN

-108 YTMAGVYGFEPYQSA
+108 YTMAGTYGFEPYGNA

-138 PLSDLKPVKETV
+138 PLSELASVKETAA
-150 VEPRI
+150 EQRI
-155 MIETVPAATNDYE
+155 VIETVPSSVESPKEKN
-168 GSKQKTNQRHII
+168 KQHII
-180 KHMVEHAVGIAAAII
+180 KRMAEHAIGIAAAII
-195 LFFILSVPVENT
+195 LFFVLSVPVENT

-227 GKSMTTASLEASN
+227 SKSLATSSPDKAGNAEDMQQTATA
-240 NSSVELLT
+240 
-248 SDIEQSNITS
+248 D

-270 VRNVKVEKVES
+270 VKTVKVEKPAKTEKAEPVAAK
-281 ESQKEVKVSPI
+281 KEMTAEAVKEKPK
-292 AVKKEKTKP
+292 ATVKKEA
-301 EVVKAETKKSKEV
+301 KAAKEV
-314 QSNSTQNKGLFIIVA
+314 QKSNTTGDKGLFVIVA
-329 SLQTMQDAEKELDK
+329 SLQTMQDAEKELAK

-349 DEATILTSD
+349 NDAKILTSD
-358 NRFRIALYRYTDKSK
+358 NRFRIALYSYTDKSQ
-373 AYEKINELRK
+373 AYNKINELRK
-383 DEQFKTAWLLNKS
+383 EEQFKTAWLLNKS

>member
-32 SAEFKDSANVFCPPL
+32 AAEFKDSANVFCPPV

-54 QLTINDGLLAQS
+54 QLIINDGLLAQS

-87 QIKESLYKN
+87 QIKDSLYKN
-96 GQAELDNIGTLY
+96 GQAELENIGTLY
-108 YTMAGVYGFEPYQSA
+108 YTMAGVYGFEPYQNA

-138 PLSDLKPVKETV
+138 PLSELKPVKETT

-155 MIETVPAATNDYE
+155 MIETVSSCEEDRKEKA
-168 GSKQKTNQRHII
+168 KQRHII
-180 KHMVEHAVGIAAAII
+180 KRMAEHAVGIAAAVI
-195 LFFILSVPVENT
+195 LFFVLSVPVENT

-227 GKSMTTASLEASN
+227 SKSMATASLETTDIKQN
-240 NSSVELLT
+240 NAT
-248 SDIEQSNITS
+248 N

-270 VRNVKVEKVES
+270 VKSVKVEKAEPEVS
-281 ESQKEVKVSPI
+281 KEIKASP
-292 AVKKEKTKP
+292 AVVKKETVKT
-301 EVVKAETKKSKEV
+301 ETVKAETKSTKEV
-314 QSNSTQNKGLFIIVA
+314 QKSNTVQNKGLFVIVA
-329 SLQTMQDAEKELDK
+329 SLQTMQDAEKELAK

-349 DEATILTSD
+349 NEATILASD
-358 NRFRIALYRYTDKSK
+358 NRYRIALYRFTDKSK

-383 DEQFKTAWLLNKS
+383 EEQFKNAWLLNKS

>member
-32 SAEFKDSANVFCPPL
+32 AAEFKDSANVFCPPV

-54 QLTINDGLLAQS
+54 QLIINDGLLAQS

-87 QIKESLYKN
+87 QIKDSLYKN
-96 GQAELDNIGTLY
+96 GQSELENIGTLY
-108 YTMAGVYGFEPYQSA
+108 YTMAGVYGFEPYQNA

-138 PLSDLKPVKETV
+138 PLSELKPVKETA

-155 MIETVPAATNDYE
+155 IIETVPSSEED
-168 GSKQKTNQRHII
+168 SKEKAKQRHII
-180 KHMVEHAVGIAAAII
+180 KRMAEHAVGIAAAVI
-195 LFFILSVPVENT
+195 LFFVLSVPVENT

-227 GKSMTTASLEASN
+227 SKSMATTSLETKDIKQN
-240 NSSVELLT
+240 NAT
-248 SDIEQSNITS
+248 N

-270 VRNVKVEKVES
+270 VKSVKVEKAEPKAS
-281 ESQKEVKVSPI
+281 KEVKASP
-292 AVKKEKTKP
+292 AVAKKEVVKT
-301 EVVKAETKKSKEV
+301 EAVKAETKTKEV
-314 QSNSTQNKGLFIIVA
+314 QKSNSAQNKGLFVIVS
-329 SLQTMQDAEKELDK
+329 SLQTMQDAEKELAK

-349 DEATILTSD
+349 EEATILTSD
-358 NRFRIALYRYTDKSK
+358 NRYRIALYRYTDKSK

>member
-32 SAEFKDSANVFCPPL
+32 AAEFKDSANVFCPPV

-54 QLTINDGLLAQS
+54 QLIINDGLLAQS

-87 QIKESLYKN
+87 QIKDSLYKN
-96 GQAELDNIGTLY
+96 GQAELENIGTLY
-108 YTMAGVYGFEPYQSA
+108 YTMAGVYGFEPYQNA

-138 PLSDLKPVKETV
+138 PLSELKPVKETA

-155 MIETVPAATNDYE
+155 MIETVPSCEEDIKEKA
-168 GSKQKTNQRHII
+168 KQRHII
-180 KHMVEHAVGIAAAII
+180 KRMAEHAVGIAAAVI
-195 LFFILSVPVENT
+195 LFFVLSVPVENT

-227 GKSMTTASLEASN
+227 SKSMATTSLETKDIKQN
-240 NSSVELLT
+240 NAT
-248 SDIEQSNITS
+248 N

-270 VRNVKVEKVES
+270 VKSVKVEKAEPKAS
-281 ESQKEVKVSPI
+281 KEVKASP
-292 AVKKEKTKP
+292 AVAKKEVVKT
-301 EVVKAETKKSKEV
+301 EAVKAETKGTKEV
-314 QSNSTQNKGLFIIVA
+314 QKSNTVQNKGLFVIVA
-329 SLQTMQDAEKELDK
+329 SLQTMQDAEKELAK

-349 DEATILTSD
+349 NEATILASD
-358 NRFRIALYRYTDKSK
+358 NRYRIALYRYTDKAK

>member
-1 MKELAR
+1 MKELSR

-32 SAEFKDSANVFCPPL
+32 AAEFKDSANIFCPPL

-54 QLTINDGLLAQS
+54 QLTINDGFLAQS
-66 YMQAYD
+66 YMQSYD

-87 QIKESLYKN
+87 QIKDSLYKN

-108 YTMAGVYGFEPYQSA
+108 YTMAGTYGFEPYGNA

-138 PLSDLKPVKETV
+138 PLSELASVKETAA
-150 VEPRI
+150 EQRI
-155 MIETVPAATNDYE
+155 VIETMPSSVESPKEKN
-168 GSKQKTNQRHII
+168 KQQHII
-180 KHMVEHAVGIAAAII
+180 KRMAEHAIGIAAAII
-195 LFFILSVPVENT
+195 LFFVLSVPVENT

-227 GKSMTTASLEASN
+227 SKSLATSSPDNAEDMQQTATAG
-240 NSSVELLT
+240 
-248 SDIEQSNITS
+248 

-270 VRNVKVEKVES
+270 VKTVKVEKAVKAEPAVV
-281 ESQKEVKVSPI
+281 KEEMTAEAVKEKPKTT
-292 AVKKEKTKP
+292 VKKEAK
-301 EVVKAETKKSKEV
+301 EAKAVQKSNTV
-314 QSNSTQNKGLFIIVA
+314 GDKGLFIIVA
-329 SLQTMQDAEKELDK
+329 SLQTMQDAEKELAK

-349 DEATILTSD
+349 NDAKILTSD
-358 NRFRIALYRYTDKSK
+358 NRFRIALYSYTDKSQ
-373 AYEKINELRK
+373 AYNKINELK
-383 DEQFKTAWLLNKS
+383 KEEQFKTAWLLNKS